1 MSDPAA
7 EREIDL
13 GRWKQAAAEYW
24 WLIAAGLVAGAIVGG
39 LYSLSGG
46 SLYQASVLISPGQ
59 AFSPSGA
66 PVQNYYSSPR
76 GINDLVTAGDTLTET
91 AKQAHVSLSQLR
103 GHVTTQT
110 VLTGAGTTAS
120 RGTVLIEIIVQLPKV
135 KKAEAAAAALAGIV
149 IDETTSK
156 YVKESVAVLQAEITS
171 YEGELTSLT
180 KSIATLNAAV
190 ASTSD
195 SVLKAVLAVQ
205 ADGAAQR
212 YATFSNNLAG
222 ARQQLALAQSVEYPV
237 QIGGVS
243 SGKTTARSRRN
254 SILVGALI
262 GIIVGAIVAIVV
274 DIRARR
280 ASVA

>member
-1 MSDPAA
+1 MMDNGA

-13 GRWKQAAAEYW
+13 GRWKQAAVERW
-24 WLIAAGLVAGAIVGG
+24 WIIAAGLVAGAVIGALYG
-39 LYSLSGG
+39 LTGG

-66 PVQNYYSSPR
+66 PVQNYDSSPR
-76 GINDLVTAGDTLTET
+76 GINDLVTAGDTLAAT

-103 GHVTTQT
+103 GHVTTAT
-110 VLTGAGTTAS
+110 VLTGSGTTAS
-120 RGTVLIEIIVQLPKV
+120 RGTVLIQIIVQLPKV
-135 KKAEAAAAALAGIV
+135 KKAEAAAAALASIV
-149 IDETTSK
+149 IGETTSK
-156 YVKESVAVLQAEITS
+156 YVKESVGVLQTEITS
-171 YEGELTSLT
+171 YESELASLT
-180 KSIATLNAAV
+180 DSIKTLNAAV
-190 ASTSD
+190 ASATD
-195 SVLKAVLAVQ
+195 PVEKAILAVQ
-205 ADGAAQR
+205 GDSAAQR
-212 YATFSNNLAG
+212 YATFSNDLAV

-262 GIIVGAIVAIVV
+262 GLIAGAIVAIVA

-280 ASVA
+280 TSVA